1 VRGVYLGADP
11 GASGALAVIDGDGL
25 FVACMRLNE
34 TPADVW
40 AWLES
45 YTAGVRHA
53 VLERV
58 SAMPRQGVASTFKFG
73 VSYGLV
79 QGFLVAADIPF
90 EKVTPGVW
98 QRKLGCLSGGD
109 KNVTKRRAQELFP
122 AAHVTHHVADA
133 YLLAEYARR
142 VVAERAAS

>member
-1 VRGVYLGADP
+1 MPALYLGADP
-11 GASGALAVIDGDGL
+11 GASGALAL
-25 FVACMRLNE
+25 VAGE
-34 TPADVW
+34 GPPVDHVKVAGTPADVW

-45 YTAGVRHA
+45 YAAGVRHA

-90 EKVTPGVW
+90 ENVTPGVW

-133 YLLAEYARR
+133 Y
-142 VVAERAAS
+142 